1 MKFCP
6 ECGKPQEPGGR
17 FCPECGHAT
26 GTSAETG
33 TAAAQP
39 ATGPVAG
46 TEAPGTAGVGS
57 DDAGAVGIGS
67 DGAVTDGSGADGAG
81 GAGREPGAEP
91 SREPEFAAAGGSGQP
106 GQPQGYGQPG
116 QFAQPGQP
124 QGYGQPQFFGQP
136 GQPGQQQGYGQ
147 PQFFGQPGQPGQ
159 PQGYGQP
166 GQQHPG
172 FQPQRQEQPY
182 QGNGFPGYGQ
192 AQAPAQPKP
201 QRPSAFAGITLSD
214 YVRDGIAVLALFFSL
229 FMAWVY
235 GDGYA
240 GEGSKAGTRVDVLLI
255 TILSILSVGISYL
268 WRAGLFGPSV
278 GYKRIQDIRLLAN
291 APYAVLVLVYLVMV
305 LASDGDSSSGFYGL
319 GGAVAFGLGGAVLAA
334 QPRRAEIAPGPGDD
348 ARHRRWVFITLG
360 LVGLA
365 AVVTLVQVI
374 RFLIL
379 ISDLTQFSGG
389 SIWLAGIAG
398 AVSAAAGIA
407 VLVLV
412 AVKVL
417 KGSDAW
423 RRTGAGLG
431 IGAAFLALLA
441 LIPDMRLASLDF
453 TPFDAGFC
461 LLFWL
466 AFGAAVSSPSVARH
480 TERAAVA
487 PADRLVAIRP
497 VLTVTLVIAGALAVV
512 AALGLGLILS
522 QDSEG
527 GTGLWVITLV
537 VAVLLAAGS
546 LVAGKLA
553 ARDGRSTFLMGTVFA
568 GALFLLSL
576 ILMILWAVELSDTS
590 GLNGSTA
597 RFATELVMVLT
608 WVMPFVLVA
617 ELWLDKSSRE
627 HFKSL
632 PAGGNTGFAFAG
644 SGTPGQGQQV
654 PAIPTPGSFQT
665 PGPFQPAAP
674 MQQPQGQQAQPQP
687 GQQFQPQP
695 QQYPQYPQQGQAQSA
710 PEFPQ
715 QGQAQPEPRFPQ
727 QGQADQ
733 SVSGQP
739 GQAASEQPSGEF
751 PSGQH
756 AAPAEG
762 SAPVSQAPISE
773 LSRSEEPVQETTV
786 QEAPAEV
793 PSQELPSQEAS
804 SQEAPAQHPD
814 DEEAAEETVR
824 RVPTADP
831 DAALLAEA
839 ADPATPLARLQE
851 LATHPRARVA
861 VAANPSTYPD
871 LLTWLSQLGDPAVN
885 EALGRRG
892 Q

>member
-26 GTSAETG
+26 GTPAETG
-33 TAAAQP
+33 PAAAQP

-46 TEAPGTAGVGS
+46 TEAPHTADVGS
-57 DDAGAVGIGS
+57 DDAG
-67 DGAVTDGSGADGAG
+67 TDGVGMHDAGTDGAG
-81 GAGREPGAEP
+81 AEPGAEP

-116 QFAQPGQP
+116 QP
-124 QGYGQPQFFGQP
+124 QGYGQPGQFDQP
-136 GQPGQQQGYGQ
+136 GQPGQFAQPGMPQGYGQ
-147 PQFFGQPGQPGQ
+147 PGQPLGYGQQGQPQGYGQPGQ

-291 APYAVLVLVYLVMV
+291 APYMVLVLVYLVMV

-365 AVVTLVQVI
+365 AVATLVQII
-374 RFLIL
+374 RFLVL
-379 ISDLTQFSGG
+379 ISDLTDFSGG
-389 SIWLAGIAG
+389 RIWLAGIAG

-423 RRTGAGLG
+423 RRTGTGLG

-441 LIPDMRLASLDF
+441 LIPDMRLATLDF

-512 AALGLGLILS
+512 AALGLGLIVGE
-522 QDSEG
+522 DSED
-527 GTGLWVITLV
+527 GTGLWIITLV

-568 GALFLLSL
+568 GAVFLLSL

-608 WVMPFVLVA
+608 WVLPFVLVA
-617 ELWLDKSSRE
+617 ELWLDKSSRD

-644 SGTPGQGQQV
+644 SGTPVQGQQV
-654 PAIPTPGSFQT
+654 PPIPTPGSFQT
-665 PGPFQPAAP
+665 SGPFQPAAP
-674 MQQPQGQQAQPQP
+674 TQQPQGQHAQPQP

-695 QQYPQYPQQGQAQSA
+695 QQYPAYPQQLGQAQSA
-710 PEFPQ
+710 PQFTQ
-715 QGQAQPEPRFPQ
+715 HR
-727 QGQADQ
+727 QADQ
-733 SVSGQP
+733 SVAGQDAGREP
-739 GQAASEQPSGEF
+739 SADEAAVQD
-751 PSGQH
+751 
-756 AAPAEG
+756 
-762 SAPVSQAPISE
+762 APVRGAHRQ
-773 LSRSEEPVQETTV
+773 EEPVQEAPVEEAPV
-786 QEAPAEV
+786 QEAPVQAAPAEV
-793 PSQELPSQEAS
+793 PEQGAPSQDAS
-804 SQEAPAQHPD
+804 AQRSD

-861 VAANPSTYPD
+861 VAANPSTYPA

>member
-26 GTSAETG
+26 GTTADAG
-33 TAAAQP
+33 TVAAQP
-39 ATGPVAG
+39 AAGPVAG
-46 TEAPGTAGVGS
+46 SEAPGTAGGVSDDTGTEGVGTHRAGS
-57 DDAGAVGIGS
+57 EGAGVDAGA
-67 DGAVTDGSGADGAG
+67 
-81 GAGREPGAEP
+81 EPG
-91 SREPEFAAAGGSGQP
+91 REPEFAAAGGSGQP
-106 GQPQGYGQPG
+106 SMPQGYGQPG

-124 QGYGQPQFFGQP
+124 GQPQGYGQSGAPQGYGQPGQA
-136 GQPGQQQGYGQ
+136 QGYGQ
-147 PQFFGQPGQPGQ
+147 PGMPQGYGQPGM

-278 GYKRIQDIRLLAN
+278 GYKRIQDLRLLAN
-291 APYAVLVLVYLVMV
+291 APYVVLVLVYLVLV

-319 GGAVAFGLGGAVLAA
+319 GGAVAFGLAGAVLAA

-348 ARHRRWVFITLG
+348 APHRRWVFITLG

-365 AVVTLVQVI
+365 AVATLVQII
-374 RFLIL
+374 RFLVL
-379 ISDLTQFSGG
+379 VSDLTDFSGG
-389 SIWLAGIAG
+389 RIWLAGIAG

-423 RRTGAGLG
+423 RRTGTGLG
-431 IGAAFLALLA
+431 IGAALLALLA
-441 LIPDMRLASLDF
+441 LIPDMRLATLDF

-512 AALGLGLILS
+512 AALGLGLIVAE
-522 QDSEG
+522 DSED
-527 GTGLWVITLV
+527 GTGLWIITLV
-537 VAVLLAAGS
+537 VAVLLVAGS

-568 GALFLLSL
+568 GAVFLLSL

-608 WVMPFVLVA
+608 WVLPFVLVA
-617 ELWLDKSSRE
+617 ELWLDKSSRD

-632 PAGGNTGFAFAG
+632 PAGGNTGFTFAG
-644 SGTPGQGQQV
+644 SGSPAQGQQGQGQQV
-654 PAIPTPGSFQT
+654 PPIPTPGSFQT
-665 PGPFQPAAP
+665 PGPFHPAAP
-674 MQQPQGQQAQPQP
+674 MQQPQGQHAQPQP

-695 QQYPQYPQQGQAQSA
+695 QQYPQYPAYPQQQGQAQSA
-710 PEFPQ
+710 PQFT
-715 QGQAQPEPRFPQ
+715 Q

-733 SVSGQP
+733 QVAGQDASTRQESSVDEAAGQDT
-739 GQAASEQPSGEF
+739 
-751 PSGQH
+751 
-756 AAPAEG
+756 
-762 SAPVSQAPISE
+762 PVRGAHRQ
-773 LSRSEEPVQETTV
+773 EEPVQEAPVEEVPV
-786 QEAPAEV
+786 QEAPAEMPNQGV
-793 PSQELPSQEAS
+793 PSQDAS
-804 SQEAPAQHPD
+804 AQRSD

-861 VAANPSTYPD
+861 VAANPSTYPA